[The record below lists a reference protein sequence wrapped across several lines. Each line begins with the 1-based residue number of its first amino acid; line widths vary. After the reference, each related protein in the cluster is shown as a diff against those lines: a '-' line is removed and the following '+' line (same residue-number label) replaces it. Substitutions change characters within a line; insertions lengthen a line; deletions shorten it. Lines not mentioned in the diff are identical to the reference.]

1 MLQKYLGTKMLE
13 ELRERLINIEAKQ
26 DGNAEEFRIRL
37 ANIEKIIIDSITN
50 EAKEDTLTDYF
61 QSFTGSSD
69 QSFGHITYSQH
80 GEDMIIANIFSILNI
95 TKPTYLDI
103 GANHPLKGSN
113 TALLYS
119 RGSHGTIVDANPN
132 LMNDWKEIR
141 PHDTALN
148 VGVSKE
154 DGELPFYY
162 IDDFSGRNTFDED
175 LAVAFVTNNPNF
187 KIQKVEKIKTLPI
200 NKIVS
205 QYLDGKWPDFLSL
218 DVEGL
223 DYDVLES
230 ADFSQN
236 RPTVIC
242 AEILSGEEPNME
254 IIDLLVKKGF
264 YPAFRTIANII
275 AVNANTAKLLGI
287 R

>member
-37 ANIEKIIIDSITN
+37 ANIEKIIIDNITN
-50 EAKEDTLTDYF
+50 EVKKDTLTDYF

-119 RGSHGTIVDANPN
+119 RGSHGTIVDANP
-132 LMNDWKEIR
+132 
-141 PHDTALN
+141 T
-148 VGVSKE
+148 
-154 DGELPFYY
+154 
-162 IDDFSGRNTFDED
+162 
-175 LAVAFVTNNPNF
+175 
-187 KIQKVEKIKTLPI
+187 
-200 NKIVS
+200 
-205 QYLDGKWPDFLSL
+205 
-218 DVEGL
+218 
-223 DYDVLES
+223 
-230 ADFSQN
+230 
-236 RPTVIC
+236 
-242 AEILSGEEPNME
+242 
-254 IIDLLVKKGF
+254 
-264 YPAFRTIANII
+264 
-275 AVNANTAKLLGI
+275 
-287 R
+287 